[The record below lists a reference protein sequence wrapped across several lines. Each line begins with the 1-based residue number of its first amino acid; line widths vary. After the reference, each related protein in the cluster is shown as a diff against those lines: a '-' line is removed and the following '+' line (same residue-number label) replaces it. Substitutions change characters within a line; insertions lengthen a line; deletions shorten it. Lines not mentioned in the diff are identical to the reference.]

1 MLGGLE
7 AKLSG
12 SRGKYLAPHF
22 GGGEVIRGPVDF
34 VHPRVTLSQI
44 VGGDLMRVKNFS
56 PGASLLSILAI

>member
-12 SRGKYLAPHF
+12 SRGKNLAPHF

-34 VHPRVTLSQI
+34 VHPCVTLSQM
-44 VGGDLMRVKNFS
+44 VCGDLMRVKDFS
-56 PGASLLSILAI
+56 PGTLL